1 MNGKERFQK
10 TLLNEPQ
17 GKLKDMD
24 TKKLTMGQ
32 AIVEFLQQQYVER
45 DGNEGQFFAG
55 MFGIFGHGNVA
66 GIGQALHQYADSFRF
81 YQTRNEQ
88 SMVHTAAAFAKMN
101 NRLRAFACTT
111 SIGPGATNMITGAA
125 GATINRLP
133 VLLLPGDIFSTRLV
147 APVLQQLESPSSQ
160 DYSVNDCFKPISR
173 YWDRINRPE
182 QIITALP
189 EAMRVLTSQAETGTV
204 TLALPQDVQAEAYD
218 YPSQLFEKRVYTIP
232 RTRADAGLLNRAVAW
247 IRESKRPLIIA
258 GGGVIYSEAT
268 AELAAFVERTGIPV
282 GETFAGKGSLSY
294 NHPQN
299 LGAVGVTGTPGANVS
314 AREADL
320 VIAIGTRL
328 SDFTTASKT
337 AFQNPEVRFIGIN
350 VTEFDAYKHAA
361 LPLVADARVT
371 LSELATAVADYQV
384 DAAYAAQIE
393 KYRAEWESEVDRLYH
408 LGHGPLPS
416 QSEVIGV
423 VNEFSR
429 PEDVMVCAAGS
440 MPGDLHKLWRTRN
453 PKQYHL
459 EYGYSCMGYEI
470 AGGLGIKMADPSRDV
485 YVMVGDGSYLMLAQE
500 IITSIQ
506 EGYKLIIVLVNNDG
520 HSSIGGLSRATGVQ
534 GFGTRFRYR
543 DEASGELSGEFLPV
557 DLAANAASLGAKVI
571 EATTLQSLKA
581 ALHEAREAPQ
591 TTVVKIDVD
600 YDEQVPGYE
609 SWWDVPVAEVS
620 EVDTA
625 QEAYREYESDKQK
638 ERYFL

>member
-1 MNGKERFQK
+1 MK
-10 TLLNEPQ
+10 TR
-17 GKLKDMD
+17 
-24 TKKLTMGQ
+24 KLTMGQ
-32 AIVEFLQQQYVER
+32 AVVQFLQQQFVER
-45 DGNEGQFFAG
+45 DGNETQFFAG

-101 NRLRAFACTT
+101 NRLRTLACTT
-111 SIGPGATNMITGAA
+111 SIGPGATNMLTGAA

-147 APVLQQLESPSSQ
+147 APVLQQLESPGSQ
-160 DYSVNDCFKPISR
+160 DISVNDCFKPISR

-182 QIITALP
+182 QLITALP
-189 EAMRVLTSQAETGTV
+189 EAMRVLTSPAETGTV

-218 YPSQLFEKRVYTIP
+218 YPVELFQKRIYPIP
-232 RTRADAGLLNRAVAW
+232 RQRADVNALKRAAAW

-268 AELAAFVERTGIPV
+268 TQLARFAEQTGMPV
-282 GETFAGKGSLSY
+282 GETFAGKGSLHY

-299 LGAVGVTGTPGANVS
+299 LGAIGATGTPGANVT

-320 VIAIGTRL
+320 VIALGTRL

-337 AFQNPEVRFIGIN
+337 AFQNPDVRFIGIN
-350 VTEFDAYKHAA
+350 VAEFDAFKHAA

-371 LSELATAVADYQV
+371 LEELAVAVGNYRV
-384 DAAYAAQIE
+384 DAAYAARIE
-393 KYRAEWESEVDRLYH
+393 NYRDEWEEEVERLYH

-423 VNEFSR
+423 VNEVSR

-440 MPGDLHKLWRTRN
+440 LPGDLHKLWRARN
-453 PKQYHL
+453 PKQFHL

-470 AGGLGIKMADPSRDV
+470 AGGLGIKMADPGRDV

-506 EGYKLIIVLVNNDG
+506 EGYKLIVVLVNNDG
-520 HSSIGGLSRATGVQ
+520 HSSIGGLSRATGAQ
-534 GFGTRFRYR
+534 GFATRFRYR
-543 DEASGELSGEFLPV
+543 EEESGQLQGEFLPV
-557 DLAANAASLGAKVI
+557 ALAANAASLGANVI
-571 EATTLQSLKA
+571 EAKTLLQLKA
-581 ALHEAREAPQ
+581 ALHEAREASH

-600 YDEQVPGYE
+600 YDEQVPRYE
-609 SWWDVPVAEVS
+609 SWWDVPIAQVS
-620 EVDTA
+620 EVDSA
-625 QEAYREYESDKQK
+625 RAAYEEYEVDKRK
-638 ERYFL
+638 ERYFLR

>member
-1 MNGKERFQK
+1 MK
-10 TLLNEPQ
+10 TR
-17 GKLKDMD
+17 
-24 TKKLTMGQ
+24 KLTMGQ
-32 AIVEFLQQQYVER
+32 AVVQFLQQQFVER
-45 DGNEGQFFAG
+45 DGNETQFFAG

-101 NRLRAFACTT
+101 NRLRTLACTT
-111 SIGPGATNMITGAA
+111 SIGPGATNMLTGAA

-147 APVLQQLESPSSQ
+147 APVLQQLESPGSQ
-160 DYSVNDCFKPISR
+160 DISVNDCFKPISR

-182 QIITALP
+182 QLITAMP
-189 EAMRVLTSQAETGTV
+189 EAMRVLTSPAETGTV

-218 YPSQLFEKRVYTIP
+218 YPVELFQKRVYPIP
-232 RTRADAGLLNRAVAW
+232 RQRADVNALKRAAAW

-268 AELAAFVERTGIPV
+268 AQLARFAEQTGMPV
-282 GETFAGKGSLSY
+282 GETFAGKGSLHY

-299 LGAVGVTGTPGANVS
+299 LGAIGATGTPGANIT

-320 VIAIGTRL
+320 VIALGTRL

-337 AFQNPEVRFIGIN
+337 AFQNPDVRFIGIN
-350 VTEFDAYKHAA
+350 VAEFDAFKHAA

-371 LSELATAVADYQV
+371 LEELAVAVGNYRV
-384 DAAYAAQIE
+384 DANYAARIE
-393 KYRAEWESEVDRLYH
+393 NYRDEWEEEVERLYH

-416 QSEVIGV
+416 QSEIIGV
-423 VNEFSR
+423 VNEVSR

-440 MPGDLHKLWRTRN
+440 LPGDLHKLWRARN
-453 PKQYHL
+453 PKQFHL

-470 AGGLGIKMADPSRDV
+470 AGGLGIKMADPGRDV

-506 EGYKLIIVLVNNDG
+506 EGYKLIVVLVNNDG
-520 HSSIGGLSRATGVQ
+520 HSSIGGLSRATGAQ
-534 GFGTRFRYR
+534 GFATRFRYR
-543 DEASGELSGEFLPV
+543 EEESGQLQGEFLPV
-557 DLAANAASLGAKVI
+557 ALAANAASLGANVI
-571 EATTLQSLKA
+571 EAKTLLQLKA
-581 ALHEAREAPQ
+581 ALHEAREASH

-600 YDEQVPGYE
+600 YDEQVPRYE
-609 SWWDVPVAEVS
+609 SWWDVPIAQVS
-620 EVDTA
+620 EVDSA
-625 QEAYREYESDKQK
+625 RAAYEEYEVDKRK

>member
-1 MNGKERFQK
+1 MKARE
-10 TLLNEPQ
+10 
-17 GKLKDMD
+17 
-24 TKKLTMGQ
+24 LTMGQ
-32 AIVEFLQQQYVER
+32 AVVQFLTQQYVER
-45 DGNEGQFFAG
+45 DGIERAFFAG

-66 GIGQALHQYADSFRF
+66 GIGQALHQYSDEFRF

-88 SMVHTAAAFAKMN
+88 SMVHTAAAYAKMS
-101 NRLRAFACTT
+101 NRLSTLACTT
-111 SIGPGATNMITGAA
+111 SIGPGATNMLTGAA

-160 DYSVNDCFKPISR
+160 DFSVNDCFKPVSR

-189 EAMRVLTSQAETGTV
+189 EAMRVLTSQADTGTV
-204 TLALPQDVQAEAYD
+204 TLALPQDVQAEAFL
-218 YPSQLFEKRVYTIP
+218 YPEELFEKRVYTIP
-232 RTRADAGLLNRAVAW
+232 RPRADEDMFNRAVEW
-247 IRESKRPLIIA
+247 ITSSEKPLIIA

-268 AELAAFVERTGIPV
+268 EQLANFAEKTGIPV
-282 GETFAGKGSLSY
+282 GETFAGKGSLRY
-294 NHPQN
+294 DHPQN
-299 LGAVGVTGTPGANVS
+299 LGAIGATGTPGANIA

-337 AFQNPEVRFIGIN
+337 AFQNPDVRFIAIN
-350 VTEFDAYKHAA
+350 IAEFDAAKHAA

-371 LSELATAVADYQV
+371 LSDLTDAVGTYQV
-384 DAAYAAQIE
+384 DADYATQIE
-393 KYRAEWESEVDRLYH
+393 NYKDTWEEEVERLFH
-408 LGHGPLPS
+408 LDNQPLPS

-429 PEDVMVCAAGS
+429 PEDVVVCAAGS
-440 MPGDLHKLWRTRN
+440 LPGDLHKLWRTRN
-453 PKQYHL
+453 PKQFHL

-470 AGGLGIKMADPSRDV
+470 AGGLGIKMADPTRDV
-485 YVMVGDGSYLMLAQE
+485 YVLVGDGSYLMLAQE

-506 EGYKLIIVLVNNDG
+506 ENYKLIIVLINNDG
-520 HSSIGGLSRATGVQ
+520 HSSIGGLSNATGAQ
-534 GFGTRFRYR
+534 GFATRFRYR
-543 DEASGELSGEFLPV
+543 DDQSGELKGDILPV
-557 DLAANAASLGAKVI
+557 DLTANAKSLGANVI
-571 EATTLQSLKA
+571 EVTTPQSLKA
-581 ALHEAREAPQ
+581 ALQDARESDR

-600 YDEQVPGYE
+600 YDARVPQYE

-620 EVDTA
+620 DVDTA
-625 QEAYREYESDKQK
+625 KLAYQEYKEAKQK
-638 ERYFL
+638 ERYFLG

>member
-1 MNGKERFQK
+1 METR
-10 TLLNEPQ
+10 
-17 GKLKDMD
+17 
-24 TKKLTMGQ
+24 KLTMGQ

-189 EAMRVLTSQAETGTV
+189 EAMRVLTSQSETGAV

-232 RTRADAGLLNRAVAW
+232 RPRADEGLLNRAVAW

-268 AELAAFVERTGIPV
+268 AELAEFVERTGIPV

-299 LGAVGVTGTPGANVS
+299 LGAIGVTGTPGANIS

-337 AFQNPEVRFIGIN
+337 AFQNPDVRFIGIN

-371 LSELATAVADYQV
+371 LSELATAVAGYQV
-384 DAAYAAQIE
+384 DATYAAQIE
-393 KYRAEWESEVDRLYH
+393 KYRAEWEEEVNRLYH
-408 LGHGPLPS
+408 AKIKPILPGRPGLPS

-506 EGYKLIIVLVNNDG
+506 EDYKLIIVLVNNEG

-534 GFGTRFRYR
+534 GFATRFRYR
-543 DEASGELSGEFLPV
+543 DEESGELSGDFLPV
-557 DLAANAASLGAKVI
+557 DLAANAASLGANVI
-571 EATTLQSLKA
+571 EATSLQSLKA

-600 YDEQVPGYE
+600 YYEQVPGYE

-625 QEAYREYESDKQK
+625 QEAYEAYESDKQK